1 MKIIVSAGGTGGHL
15 YPALAL
21 VEYIKTQDIKA
32 EFLFVGTTDRLESQ
46 VVPQKGYA
54 YKGLKVKGLVGNP
67 LQKIKNA
74 MIFVKSL
81 KESKKILKE
90 FQPGYCCRIW
100 GISKCFNCFSCSK
113 DEYSYND
120 S

>member
-54 YKGLKVKGLVGNP
+54 YKGLKVKDWLVI
-67 LQKIKNA
+67 LYKNKERYDFCE
-74 MIFVKSL
+74 IFK
-81 KESKKILKE
+81 
-90 FQPGYCCRIW
+90 RI
-100 GISKCFNCFSCSK
+100 
-113 DEYSYND
+113 
-120 S
+120 